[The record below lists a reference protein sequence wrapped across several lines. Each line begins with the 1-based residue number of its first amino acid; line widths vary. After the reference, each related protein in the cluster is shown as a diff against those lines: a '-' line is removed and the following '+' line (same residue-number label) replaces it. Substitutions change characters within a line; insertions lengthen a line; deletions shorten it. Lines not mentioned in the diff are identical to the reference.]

1 MTAPV
6 IFPLQ
11 GKRVFVAGHKG
22 LAGSAIVRRLAAE
35 GCEILTI
42 DHQSLDLT
50 HQDATE
56 SWLHDNKPEVIV
68 LAAARVGGIYAN
80 DKFPVDFLVDNLAI
94 ALNVIRGAYKARV
107 RKLLTLG
114 SSCIYPKMARQPI
127 VEDALLTGALEPS
140 NQWYAIAKIAALKL
154 CEAYRRQYGAD
165 FISVMPTNLF
175 GLNDNYHP
183 QNSHVPAALIRRF
196 HEAKHAQAPNV
207 TVWGTGEPLRD
218 FLFADDFAD
227 ACVFLMQRY
236 SGIEFV
242 NIGTGKEISIADFAR
257 CVADVVGYEGQILFD
272 PSRPDGTPRKL
283 LDVSKL
289 NALGWAPKISL
300 REGLAKAYA
309 DFVSGGGRQSVSS
322 QAA

>member
-6 IFPLQ
+6 VFPLR
-11 GKRVFVAGHKG
+11 GKRVFVAGHTG
-22 LAGSAIVRRLAAE
+22 LAGSAILRRLRAE
-35 GCEILTI
+35 ECEVLTV
-42 DHQSLDLT
+42 DHQSLDLR
-50 HQDATE
+50 HPDATE
-56 SWLHDNKPEVIV
+56 SWLLKNKPEVIF

-80 DKFPVDFLVDNLAI
+80 DKYPADFLADNLAI
-94 ALNVIRGAYKARV
+94 ALSVIRGAYMARV
-107 RKLLTLG
+107 SKLLALG
-114 SSCIYPKMARQPI
+114 SSCIYPKMAPQPI
-127 VEDALLTGALEPS
+127 VEDALLTGPLEAS

-154 CEAYRRQYGAD
+154 CEAYRRQHGVD

-175 GLNDNYHP
+175 GLNDNYDV

-196 HEAKHAQAPNV
+196 HEAKQAQASHV
-207 TVWGTGEPLRD
+207 TVWGTGEPRRD

-227 ACVFLMQRY
+227 ACVFLIQRY
-236 SGIEFV
+236 SGAEFI

-257 CVADVVGYEGQILFD
+257 CVADVVGYQGQIVFD

-289 NALGWAPKISL
+289 TALGWAPRISL
-300 REGLAKAYA
+300 REGITRAYA
-309 DFVSGGGRQSVSS
+309 DFTSGGGRRSASW

>member
-1 MTAPV
+1 MTAKV
-6 IFPLQ
+6 CFPLQ

-22 LAGSAIVRRLAAE
+22 LAGSAIKRRLELEA
-35 GCEILTI
+35 CEILTVE
-42 DHQSLDLT
+42 HQSVDLT
-50 HQDATE
+50 DGAATE
-56 SWLHDNKPEVIV
+56 SWLLDNKPDVIF
-68 LAAARVGGIYAN
+68 LAAARVGGIDAN
-80 DKFPVDFLVDNLAI
+80 DKFPVDFLADNLAI

-114 SSCIYPKMARQPI
+114 SSCVYPKMARQPV
-127 VEDALLTGALEPS
+127 VEDALLTGPLEPS

-196 HEAKHAQAPNV
+196 HEAKLAEAPNV
-207 TVWGTGEPLRD
+207 IVWGSGEPRRD

-227 ACVFLMQRY
+227 ACVFLMERY
-236 SGIEFV
+236 SGIDFV

-257 CVADVVGYEGQILFD
+257 CVTDVVGYEGEILFD
-272 PSRPDGTPRKL
+272 RSRPDGTPRKL
-283 LDVSKL
+283 LDLSKL
-289 NALGWAPKISL
+289 NALGWAPRISL
-300 REGLAKAYA
+300 REGLARAYA
-309 DFVSGGGRQSVSS
+309 DFVSGGGRQGASS
-322 QAA
+322 QTA

>member
-94 ALNVIRGAYKARV
+94 ALNVIRGAYKAGV

-114 SSCIYPKMARQPI
+114 SSCVYPKMARQPI

-196 HEAKHAQAPNV
+196 HEAKQTQAPNV

-272 PSRPDGTPRKL
+272 PSRPPYLQYTNSPEMNTGRQIF
-283 LDVSKL
+283 V
-289 NALGWAPKISL
+289 KISYL
-300 REGLAKAYA
+300 FQY
-309 DFVSGGGRQSVSS
+309 
-322 QAA
+322 